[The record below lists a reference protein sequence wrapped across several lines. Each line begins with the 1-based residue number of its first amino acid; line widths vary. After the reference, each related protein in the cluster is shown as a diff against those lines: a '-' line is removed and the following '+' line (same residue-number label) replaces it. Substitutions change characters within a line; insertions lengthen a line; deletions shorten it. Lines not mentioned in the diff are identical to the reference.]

1 MNIFR
6 VWIRPL
12 GDDCRVRVEGLKNAR
27 WLLNRLSQSFVFKGS
42 ESIQDD
48 EASSCS
54 TFRVPYSSQN
64 PRSRFERLLAVIP
77 EVQLILDPA

>member
-1 MNIFR
+1 MNAFR

-12 GDDCRVRVEGLKNAR
+12 GSDCRVRVDGMQNAR

-42 ESIQDD
+42 ESIHDD

-54 TFRVPYSSQN
+54 TFQVPYSSQI
-64 PRSRFERLLAVIP
+64 PRSSFEKLLAAMP
-77 EVQLILDPA
+77 EVKLMLDPA